1 MGNVRSGDFDMDISG
16 KFAELNIYTRE
27 DCRNC
32 WARFYCSGGCS
43 ASNLLVNGD
52 IKKPNAVA
60 CEMERKRLE
69 CAIALRALRP
79 GWERRRIQNVII
91 RTVVCAAPAR
101 NSRKHNICGA

>member
-52 IKKPNAVA
+52 IKKP
-60 CEMERKRLE
+60 MR
-69 CAIALRALRP
+69 
-79 GWERRRIQNVII
+79 
-91 RTVVCAAPAR
+91 
-101 NSRKHNICGA
+101 